1 MSSTERARGRKA
13 VAAGLW
19 VLIVLELLGMGVAGV
34 SKFQG
39 DGWQRM
45 FEGWGYAAWFA
56 LVIGAAEMSG
66 ALMLTARKFASYAA
80 MLLIVIMLGAI
91 WTVLTNESQLGPGIP
106 TIHIAILSTILV
118 GRWKS
123 RWRPG
128 RAQGAQPVA

>member
-1 MSSTERARGRKA
+1 MSSTERVKGRKA

-56 LVIGAAEMSG
+56 LVIGAAEMSA
-66 ALMLTARKFASYAA
+66 ALMLTARKLASYAA

-91 WTVLTNESQLGPGIP
+91 WTVLTNETRLGPGIRASWPRSGRSLP
-106 TIHIAILSTILV
+106 TLGWPSPRAANLE
-118 GRWKS
+118 R
-123 RWRPG
+123 RPG
-128 RAQGAQPVA
+128 L

>member
-1 MSSTERARGRKA
+1 MSSTERVKGRKA

-19 VLIVLELLGMGVAGV
+19 VLIVLELLGMGVAGL

-39 DGWQRM
+39 DTWQRM

-56 LVIGAAEMSG
+56 LVIGAGEMSG

-80 MLLIVIMLGAI
+80 VLLIVIMLGAI

-128 RAQGAQPVA
+128 RAQGAQAVT

>member
-1 MSSTERARGRKA
+1 MSSTERMRGRKA

-19 VLIVLELLGMGVAGV
+19 VLIVLELLGMGVAGL

-39 DGWQRM
+39 DGWPRM

-56 LVIGAAEMSG
+56 LAIGTAEMSG
-66 ALMLTARKFASYAA
+66 ALMLTVRKFASYAA

-91 WTVLTNESQLGPGIP
+91 WTVLTNESRLGPGIP
-106 TIHIAILSTILV
+106 TIHIAILGTILV

-128 RAQGAQPVA
+128 RAQGARAVA